1 MLAREE
7 SAVELLA
14 FLRRQ
19 GFARIQMP
27 FGDTHLA
34 ELPEGPLVLIAAGT
48 GMAQMHSLI
57 EYCRAAGFPH
67 PVHLYWRA
75 AAGGFLPIAALGRV
89 AGHEQSAPAP
99 CGQRRLRLGRAL
111 RHAARGDSRGFR

>member
-1 MLAREE
+1 MVGLLLASAPGSGRELELHVLAREE

-34 ELPEGPLVLIAAGT
+34 ELPEGRW
-48 GMAQMHSLI
+48 
-57 EYCRAAGFPH
+57 C
-67 PVHLYWRA
+67 
-75 AAGGFLPIAALGRV
+75 
-89 AGHEQSAPAP
+89 
-99 CGQRRLRLGRAL
+99 
-111 RHAARGDSRGFR
+111 